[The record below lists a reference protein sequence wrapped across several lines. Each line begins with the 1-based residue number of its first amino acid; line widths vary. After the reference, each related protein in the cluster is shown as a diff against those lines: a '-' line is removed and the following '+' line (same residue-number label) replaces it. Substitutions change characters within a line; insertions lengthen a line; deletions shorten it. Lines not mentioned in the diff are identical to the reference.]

1 MDNRTHLTGIIWN
14 FPFKIILLY
23 KKQAH
28 ILTSNVLFFK
38 SKYGP
43 SILKFQIFMKKY
55 FLYIEL
61 ILKWFFFLKT
71 TLLNSFIKKEN
82 NYMIYIV
89 SHKFKDFTRPPRK
102 ALVWNILGKM
112 LSFLVPILIFW
123 GFTQLISR

>member
-1 MDNRTHLTGIIWN
+1 MAN
-14 FPFKIILLY
+14 
-23 KKQAH
+23 
-28 ILTSNVLFFK
+28 
-38 SKYGP
+38 GP

-71 TLLNSFIKKEN
+71 TLLNSFIKKN

-102 ALVWNILGKM
+102 ALVWNI
-112 LSFLVPILIFW
+112 FW
-123 GFTQLISR
+123 GKCCPFWFQFWYFEVSLNLSLGNFFKNVAWKNYFLLFVTVQRRVAKQSVERKIKAPR